1 MLLVE
6 IFLHITRSEK
16 HVQWNRSSLSG
27 GTFSGTGAHSVNR
40 STFNG
45 TCIRTEL
52 RSVRQDQYDKSNA

>member
-27 GTFSGTGAHSVNR
+27 MGARLVVQGR
-40 STFNG
+40 
-45 TCIRTEL
+45 I
-52 RSVRQDQYDKSNA
+52 Q